1 MGEMAMMVASMA
13 FKGLEMMSQNAALK
27 QQQRA
32 RDEQAR
38 LEVEELKRQQR
49 RADLIAQE
57 EKSDVARAFDLEL
70 GSLIAASADGGVT
83 AAALARAGGAAG
95 AIAGLDTARIESNRQ
110 EAQSGR
116 RAESLAIIMENAAAR
131 KQTKSAIAS
140 NTLSFFGNAAGT
152 LAQSDFAFNATPTS
166 TPSYTAP
173 AGGGT
178 TGLSNMRKPLTST
191 PTSRNLLTSGSRS
204 YGTSYA

>member
-83 AAALARAGGAAG
+83 AAALA
-95 AIAGLDTARIESNRQ
+95 L
-110 EAQSGR
+110 
-116 RAESLAIIMENAAAR
+116 SLIHI
-131 KQTKSAIAS
+131 
-140 NTLSFFGNAAGT
+140 
-152 LAQSDFAFNATPTS
+152 
-166 TPSYTAP
+166 
-173 AGGGT
+173 
-178 TGLSNMRKPLTST
+178 
-191 PTSRNLLTSGSRS
+191 
-204 YGTSYA
+204 